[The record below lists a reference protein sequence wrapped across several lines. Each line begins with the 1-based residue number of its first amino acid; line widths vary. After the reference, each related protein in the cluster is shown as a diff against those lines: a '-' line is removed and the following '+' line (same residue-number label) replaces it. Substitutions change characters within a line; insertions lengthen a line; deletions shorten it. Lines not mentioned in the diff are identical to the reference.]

1 MRKFKVTKR
10 IEVVC
15 ESKSTRNGFKHEAT
29 LLLDGQSQ
37 DSVKIN
43 YLNRTW
49 ERFEFQSVM
58 EKLSDKTSHLST
70 DEKKVFTKF
79 LEKDQTD
86 WSGFNTVSAVA
97 KLGDVFCENK
107 KDSNDW
113 KARMIK
119 AGLGHQGLTIPDD
132 WDTLDED
139 TKEKR
144 LDAVIKLAGDK

>member
-144 LDAVIKLAGDK
+144 FDAVIKLAGDK